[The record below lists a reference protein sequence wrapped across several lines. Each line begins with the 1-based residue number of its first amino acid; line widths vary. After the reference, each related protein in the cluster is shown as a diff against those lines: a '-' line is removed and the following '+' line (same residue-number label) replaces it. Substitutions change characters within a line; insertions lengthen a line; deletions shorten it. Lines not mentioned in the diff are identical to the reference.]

1 MLVCE
6 PLVLFWL
13 IVPNESFSFT
23 KDGNTCAHIA
33 AMQGSVR
40 VIEELMKF
48 DRSGVISTRNR
59 ITEATPLQLAAEGG
73 HAEVVKVLVRAGASC
88 TEENKVSFCICQ
100 VRSEKSDA
108 NYLCNLTIVFKE
120 H

>member
-1 MLVCE
+1 
-6 PLVLFWL
+6 
-13 IVPNESFSFT
+13 
-23 KDGNTCAHIA
+23 
-33 AMQGSVR
+33 MQGSVR

-88 TEENKVSFCICQ
+88 TEENKVFLILPFSLKKII
-100 VRSEKSDA
+100 S
-108 NYLCNLTIVFKE
+108 NYFKPCS
-120 H
+120 